1 MRRRLHAFLHIL
13 LFLPALFKH
22 LRARYDCFSL
32 VFDEHRFSFSCII
45 RTIKERKENV
55 MNKLKKVLAELW
67 EEDMK
72 FFAEMNYYQNRFN
85 FR

>member
-1 MRRRLHAFLHIL
+1 
-13 LFLPALFKH
+13 
-22 LRARYDCFSL
+22 
-32 VFDEHRFSFSCII
+32 
-45 RTIKERKENV
+45 